1 MRIINRGVSTL
12 ILMTVSLIVFLSGCS
27 VRSFVQDVTQ
37 EREQGYEI
45 IRCLDERDSESLLK
59 LFSNSVKEKYDLDE
73 QIDQLFAAYE
83 GKSVWYDKLFNV
95 GYGDN
100 IDNGV
105 LTKRTASYGVY
116 LNMSVW
122 MDRKYRVVVSSYS
135 VNENEPNKV
144 GVFCIVLENH
154 ETGDEFTVGSL
165 DE

>member
-1 MRIINRGVSTL
+1 MKKNSVLTL
-12 ILMTVSLIVFLSGCS
+12 ILMTVTFIICLSACS
-27 VRSFVQDVTQ
+27 GRSFVQDVTQ

-59 LFSNSVKEKYDLDE
+59 LFSNSVKEKYDIDE

-95 GYGDN
+95 GYGDS

-105 LTKRTASYGVY
+105 LTKRTVSYSIF
-116 LNMSVW
+116 LNMSIW
-122 MDRKYRVVVSSYS
+122 IDRKYRVVVSSYS
-135 VNENEPNKV
+135 VNENEPDKV

-154 ETGDEFTVGSL
+154 ETDDEVTVGSL